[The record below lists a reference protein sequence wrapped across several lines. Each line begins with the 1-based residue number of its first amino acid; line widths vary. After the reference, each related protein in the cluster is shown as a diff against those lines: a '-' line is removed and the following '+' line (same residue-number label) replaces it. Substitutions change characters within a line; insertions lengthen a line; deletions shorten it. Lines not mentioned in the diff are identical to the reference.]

1 MKKNRPQTLKEKR
14 RNLIIKWLL
23 YLLVMAASFLFMTV
37 TDIVE
42 KFMNICLW
50 IIFHSGHDIVDTT
63 FGHILDK
70 RHSCVL
76 FEGFSYICAV

>member
-37 TDIVE
+37 TDIV
-42 KFMNICLW
+42 
-50 IIFHSGHDIVDTT
+50 VP
-63 FGHILDK
+63 
-70 RHSCVL
+70 L
-76 FEGFSYICAV
+76 FLFFISLCIAFYV